1 MTELTLPEAVPLAH
15 ALVDRIARERDV
27 RVLFIKGPTAQAQGL
42 REPRV
47 SLDVDAL
54 VDPARRHLLAERL
67 TEMGWVDEH
76 PYTSPTVLPMHS
88 LTHRHRSWPCEL
100 DLHDRFPGFFVE
112 PQAAFERLW
121 EGRVDVTV
129 AAREIP
135 CPEPAGQ
142 ALVLALHALRDPH
155 DPSKAAELAQLT
167 ERVTESATRAS
178 LRGLAELARD
188 LGAADTAAPF
198 LDEVGAPAVGRG
210 STRAD
215 DLLAWQ
221 LRTQPADVTAVS
233 WVHELRRLPWRR
245 RPGYLWYAAT
255 LSDVELR
262 LADPGLPPGR
272 IPLLRAR
279 LRRLRRGL
287 AALPDAVRSV
297 STIEPVPA
305 PTPAP
310 TPDVVVRTTWQSRRV
325 PAPALALASTG
336 LGALDRVIPKHG
348 VVLRTFPDFDD
359 QGLETATALA
369 DAGVR
374 PLTWLVKGGAPD
386 AVTRSL
392 LPPGLRVVDAG
403 SLRGVLAYLRAR
415 VVVHTHGVYGI
426 PPRAARKTFVNL
438 WHGMPVKR
446 LEAEPAVSSRQ
457 TDLLTV
463 TSALH
468 GRHIAETWNLDPSR
482 LVETGLPR
490 NDRMLRA
497 SRAPRPE
504 ALTRLT
510 AGRPMVLWLP
520 TYRRSV
526 LGELRLDG
534 VDFANPF
541 EFPGADLA
549 SVGALAEHLGAHVV
563 VKPHPM
569 APPPTVVE
577 AGSVSV
583 WDQARLTELGLTL
596 YELLGH
602 ADVLVTDHS
611 SVWVD
616 FLLLDRPM
624 VFALADLASYAE
636 SRGHYFTP
644 LAEHLPGPVVTDL
657 EELGPALV
665 EALEQDP
672 WADRR
677 RALRGE
683 HHTHLDDHSAARV
696 ARLVQEGIRGRRS
709 DEGW

>member
-1 MTELTLPEAVPLAH
+1 VTELTLPEAVPLAH
-15 ALVDRIARERDV
+15 ALVDRIARDREV

-88 LTHRHRSWPCEL
+88 LTHRHRAWPCEL
-100 DLHDRFPGFFVE
+100 DLHDRFPGFFLD
-112 PQAAFERLW
+112 PQAVFERMW
-121 EGRVDVTV
+121 AGRDSVTV

-155 DPSKAAELAQLT
+155 DQSKAAELAQLA
-167 ERVTESATRAS
+167 ERVTEEATATS

-198 LDEVGAPAVGRG
+198 LDQVGAPPLGRG

-215 DLLAWQ
+215 DLRAWQ
-221 LRTQPADVTAVS
+221 LRTQPADVTGVS
-233 WVHELRRLPWRR
+233 WVHELRRLPWHRW
-245 RPGYLWYAAT
+245 PGYLWYAAT

-279 LRRLRRGL
+279 VRRLRRGL

-297 STIEPVPA
+297 STIEP
-305 PTPAP
+305 TPAP
-310 TPDVVVRTTWQSRRV
+310 AVVVRTTWQSRRL
-325 PAPALALASTG
+325 PAPVLALASAG
-336 LGALDRVIPKHG
+336 LGALDRVIPKRG

-359 QGLETATALA
+359 QGLETASALSR
-369 DAGVR
+369 AGVG
-374 PLTWLVKGGAPD
+374 PLTWLVKDGAPE
-386 AVTRSL
+386 ASTRTL

-446 LEAEPAVSSRQ
+446 LEEEPAVSARQ
-457 TDLLTV
+457 TDVLTV
-463 TSALH
+463 TSGIH
-468 GRHIAETWNLDPSR
+468 GRHIAETWNLDPSH

-497 SRAPRPE
+497 SRETSPD
-504 ALTRLT
+504 ALARL
-510 AGRPMVLWLP
+510 ARGRPVVLWLP

-526 LGELRLDG
+526 LGEIRLDG
-534 VDFANPF
+534 EDFANPF
-541 EFPGADLA
+541 EFPGADLE
-549 SVGALAEHLGAHVV
+549 SVGSLAESLGVHVV

-569 APPPTVVE
+569 APAPAVTE
-577 AGSVSV
+577 TGSVSV

-596 YELLGH
+596 YELLAH

-624 VFALADLASYAE
+624 VFALADLTSYAD

-644 LAEHLPGPVVTDL
+644 LADHLPGPVVTDL
-657 EELGPALV
+657 AELGPALA
-665 EALEQDP
+665 EALEHDA
-672 WADRR
+672 WAARR
-677 RALRGE
+677 RDLSAV
-683 HHTHLDDHSAARV
+683 HHTHLDAGSAARV
-696 ARLVQEGIRGRRS
+696 AGLVQARMGGRRS
-709 DEGW
+709 DEGS

>member
-1 MTELTLPEAVPLAH
+1 MTELTLSEAVPLAH
-15 ALVDRIARERDV
+15 ALVDRIAREREV
-27 RVLFIKGPTAQAQGL
+27 RVLFIKGPTALAQGL

-54 VDPARRHLLAERL
+54 VDPERRHLLAERL
-67 TEMGWVDEH
+67 TELGWVDEH

-88 LTHRHRSWPCEL
+88 LTHRHRAWPCEL

-112 PQAAFERLW
+112 PQAVFERLW

-155 DPSKAAELAQLT
+155 DPSKAAELAQLA
-167 ERVTESATRAS
+167 ERVTEGATPSS

-198 LDEVGAPAVGRG
+198 LDQVGAPPLGRG

-215 DLLAWQ
+215 DLRAWQ
-221 LRTQPADVTAVS
+221 LRTQPADVTGVS
-233 WVHELRRLPWRR
+233 WVHELRRLPWYR

-255 LSDVELR
+255 LSDVEIR
-262 LADPGLPPGR
+262 LAHPGLAPGR
-272 IPLLRAR
+272 LPLLRAR

-297 STIEPVPA
+297 STIEPAPA
-305 PTPAP
+305 S

-325 PAPALALASTG
+325 PGPVLALASAG
-336 LGALDRVIPKHG
+336 LGALDRIVPKHG

-359 QGLETATALA
+359 QGLETATAL
-369 DAGVR
+369 DRAGIR
-374 PLTWLVKGGAPD
+374 PLTWLVKDGAPD
-386 AVTRSL
+386 EATRRL
-392 LPPGLRVVDAG
+392 LPSGLRVVDAG
-403 SLRGVLAYLRAR
+403 SLRGVFAYLRAH

-426 PPRAARKTFVNL
+426 PPRATRKVFVNL

-446 LEAEPAVSSRQ
+446 LEEEPAVSSRQ

-463 TSALH
+463 TTGMH
-468 GRHIAETWNLDPSR
+468 GRNIAETWNLDPR
-482 LVETGLPR
+482 HLVETGLPR

-497 SRAPRPE
+497 GRAPRPD

-510 AGRPMVLWLP
+510 RGRPVVLWLP

-526 LGELRLDG
+526 LGEIRLDG
-534 VDFANPF
+534 EDFANPF
-541 EFPGADLA
+541 EFPGADLG
-549 SVGALAEHLGAHVV
+549 SVGALADVLGVHVV

-569 APPPTVVE
+569 APAPTVTE
-577 AGSVSV
+577 TGSVSV
-583 WDQARLTELGLTL
+583 WDQRRLADLGLTL

-644 LAEHLPGPVVTDL
+644 LAEHLPGPIVTDL
-657 EELGPALV
+657 ATLAPALAD
-665 EALEQDP
+665 ALEGDP
-672 WADRR
+672 WAGRR
-677 RALRGE
+677 RALRGV
-683 HHTHLDDHSAARV
+683 HHTHLDDRSAARV
-696 ARLVQEGIRGRRS
+696 AALVQERIGGRRADGRS
-709 DEGW
+709 